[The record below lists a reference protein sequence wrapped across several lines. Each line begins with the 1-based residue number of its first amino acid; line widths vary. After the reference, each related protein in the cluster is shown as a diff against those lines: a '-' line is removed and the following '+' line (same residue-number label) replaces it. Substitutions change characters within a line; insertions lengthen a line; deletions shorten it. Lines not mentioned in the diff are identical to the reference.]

1 MPNLT
6 NENRSML
13 LGLGKHEITALTS
26 ELNTEA
32 NKVHIHST
40 EEELKAIFE
49 KCAETLSKLTSK
61 YEQFKGLA
69 SK

>member
-13 LGLGKHEITALTS
+13 LGLGRDGISQLTS
-26 ELNTEA
+26 ELNEEL

-40 EEELKAIFE
+40 EEELKVVFE
-49 KCAETLSKLTSK
+49 KCEKTLSNLKSK

-69 SK
+69 EK